1 MEIKPP
7 TVLLVF
13 AHPDDEVLACG
24 GTVAKLSEEGTRVF
38 TLILGEG
45 ITSRQNYRE
54 PNLVMKELADLEK
67 AALEANKRIGVD
79 PENVYLCHLPD
90 NRFDT
95 VPLLDIVK
103 EIEKYIEKVRPTTIF
118 THCQYDLNIDHQITY
133 KAVLTATRPQPSHPV
148 KEVYTCEVLSST
160 EWMYPQGFQP
170 NMYVVL
176 AEGHVSAKIEALKCY
191 SSEIRCYPHPRSIE
205 GVECLA
211 KWRGLQVGC
220 NYAEA
225 FQVARRIL

>member
-1 MEIKPP
+1 MKPA

-13 AHPDDEVLACG
+13 AHPDDEVLGCG
-24 GTVAKLSEEGTRVF
+24 GTIAKLSEEGARVF

-45 ITSRQNYRE
+45 ITSRQSHRE
-54 PNLVMKELADLEK
+54 PNLVAKELADLK
-67 AALEANKRIGVD
+67 NSAFEANKRIGVD
-79 PENVYLCHLPD
+79 PEGVYLCHLPD

-95 VPLLDIVK
+95 VPLLDIIK
-103 EIEKYIEKVRPTTIF
+103 QIEKYIEKVHPTIIF
-118 THCQYDLNIDHQITY
+118 THSQYDLNIDHQITY

-148 KEVYTCEVLSST
+148 KEIYACEVLSST

-170 NMYVVL
+170 NMYSL
-176 AEGHVSAKIEALKCY
+176 LSEKHISAKIEALKCY
-191 SSEIRCYPHPRSIE
+191 SSEIRSYPHPRSIE

-225 FQVARRIL
+225 FQVVRRIL